1 MGNDTAHGGADSW
14 QSWAAG
20 VLPVAWHPGAPG
32 WPGEPVVLLGRDAPS
47 KGGTWS
53 DFAGGGEAGD
63 ESPVHTALRELAE
76 ETGGALTLAPRDL
89 DGALVFTGTTP
100 SGKVLHRYVVRV
112 DYDPTLPRRFT
123 GSKGGE
129 KRGLA
134 WFPLRALPPLR
145 RVFLLQMRQDQR
157 DIERFVTD
165 GRVTAGSPTP
175 GPTGPTPGPL
185 GPPRSL
191 GPPRPPGPHGPLGP
205 HGPTQ
210 TTTRT

>member
-1 MGNDTAHGGADSW
+1 MGNDTADSW

-20 VLPVAWHPGAPG
+20 VLPVAWHSRGAG
-32 WPGEPVVLLGRDAPS
+32 WPGEAMVLLGRDAPS

-112 DYDPTLPRRFT
+112 DYDPALPRRFT

-157 DIERFVTD
+157 DIERFVTP
-165 GRVTAGSPTP
+165 GGS
-175 GPTGPTPGPL
+175 
-185 GPPRSL
+185 
-191 GPPRPPGPHGPLGP
+191 PGPHGPHGP
-205 HGPTQ
+205 HGPRGPGRFHGPPGPPGPTPPP
-210 TTTRT
+210 TRT

>member
-1 MGNDTAHGGADSW
+1 MGNDGAEW

-32 WPGEPVVLLGRDAPS
+32 SPGEPMVLLGRDAPT
-47 KGGTWS
+47 KGGKWS

-63 ESPVHTALRELAE
+63 ASPAHTALRELAE

-89 DGALVFTGTTP
+89 EGALVFTSTTP

-112 DYDPTLPRRFT
+112 DYDPALPRRFT

-145 RVFLLQMRQDQR
+145 RVFLVQMREDQR

-165 GRVTAGSPTP
+165 EGRVTAGSPTP
-175 GPTGPTPGPL
+175 GPTRG
-185 GPPRSL
+185 
-191 GPPRPPGPHGPLGP
+191 PPGPHGPPGPPGPLGP
-205 HGPTQ
+205 HGPPGRPPGPLGPTQ